1 MAEVLVYCG
10 NQKCG
15 VALNESPDTP
25 VEKRQPCPK
34 CGALL
39 REFDLRVSDEVN
51 VKSFIDIKKKSPKF
65 PSDKKQRV
73 RLQQG
78 DQINHK
84 TGEWILKGRRIDKDV
99 SPAWYTEILIDTET
113 GEIEKQD
120 ELLSDHWGHGSDKKK

>member
-51 VKSFIDIKKKSPKF
+51 VKSFIDIKKKSTRC
-65 PSDKKQRV
+65 ST
-73 RLQQG
+73 L
-78 DQINHK
+78 
-84 TGEWILKGRRIDKDV
+84 LDV
-99 SPAWYTEILIDTET
+99 KRWHNTP
-113 GEIEKQD
+113 
-120 ELLSDHWGHGSDKKK
+120 LLS